1 MGSFLTREVAVDVAA
16 RAGGKLLNAGD
27 GRDAADGGFD
37 GGGFC
42 AGRRDG

>member
-1 MGSFLTREVAVDVAA
+1 MGSFLTREVAMDVAA
-16 RAGGKLLNAGD
+16 GAGGKLLNAGD

-37 GGGFC
+37 GGRFC